1 MTRAG
6 PMLTK
11 QKQTKLYKKTTYL
24 TNARITKQ
32 QQKKIFIRV
41 SVAGNN
47 IP

>member
-32 QQKKIFIRV
+32 QQKTKYLYL
-41 SVAGNN
+41 
-47 IP
+47 